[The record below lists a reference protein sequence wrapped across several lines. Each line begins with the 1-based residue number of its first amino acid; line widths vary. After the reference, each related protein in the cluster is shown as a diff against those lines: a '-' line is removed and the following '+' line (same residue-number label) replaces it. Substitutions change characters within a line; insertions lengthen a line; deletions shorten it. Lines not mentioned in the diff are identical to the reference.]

1 MTGVRRPPTL
11 AHHKQPSCSGICE
24 VIALKQLAS
33 CVRQSVISR
42 APRFVLALL
51 LAFGATL
58 APLPLAA
65 QTISPPTVIK
75 AFGAASIPLNGGTTL
90 MFTYANPNS
99 TVALTGVAFTDTLPA
114 GLVVSTPSG
123 LSGNCTP
130 GSTSGTITS
139 ISGTDVVSLSDATL
153 AASGSCFFT
162 VNNVTG
168 TTAGT
173 KNNSV
178 QITSTEGGTG
188 NTATATLD
196 VTPATPVTLQGFD
209 VD

>member
-1 MTGVRRPPTL
+1 VT
-11 AHHKQPSCSGICE
+11 
-24 VIALKQLAS
+24 
-33 CVRQSVISR
+33 
-42 APRFVLALL
+42 
-51 LAFGATL
+51 
-58 APLPLAA
+58 APLA
-65 QTISPPTVIK
+65 PTVIK

-90 MFTYANPNS
+90 TFTYTNPNS
-99 TVALTGVAFTDTLPA
+99 TVGLTGVAFTDTLPA

-139 ISGTDVVSLSDATL
+139 ISGTDVVSLSGATL

-162 VNNVTG
+162 VTNVTG

-188 NTATATLD
+188 NTSNASLD